1 MTTENYGANYEAE
14 LAAEAQAARW
24 FDDLRM
30 RSVGTMHCPE
40 WNHLWIGILLR
51 RYAELCAKGKGLD
64 RYRTLNAWETLIE
77 RELAA
82 SDPEAPRYR
91 DHILDFLQAVDSPWG
106 ITYNPRQGKW
116 SIDRA
121 ASLDQDIAFT
131 RDKQSKRMEEE
142 RRWRELADRQHS
154 EQDGGV
160 N

>member
-40 WNHLWIGILLR
+40 WSHLWIGILLR
-51 RYAELCAKGKGLD
+51 RYAELCTKGKGLG

-82 SDPEAPRYR
+82 SDPEAPEYR
-91 DHILDFLQAVDSPWG
+91 DHILDFLQAVDSPWR
-106 ITYNPRQGKW
+106 ITYDPPQGKW
-116 SIDRA
+116 SIGRT
-121 ASLDQDIAFT
+121 ASLDQDIAFA
-131 RDKQSKRMEEE
+131 RERQSKRMEEE
-142 RRWRELADRQHS
+142 RRLRELADRQHS
-154 EQDGGV
+154 EQDGAV